1 MLFPFGAFY
10 FMYSHFIC
18 VLFYVQLIL
27 CTTYSM
33 YNLFY
38 VQLILCTNYSMGV
51 QYIALDFVCTC
62 IASGD
67 FPYISEEPVGSTL
80 YKI

>member
-1 MLFPFGAFY
+1 
-10 FMYSHFIC
+10 
-18 VLFYVQLIL
+18 
-27 CTTYSM
+27 
-33 YNLFY
+33 
-38 VQLILCTNYSMGV
+38 MGV

-80 YKI
+80 YKIWGHYLTKTVHYRTFYLLQKGQLVYLLK